1 MSAVAAAV
9 LTFVAVLLWPRG
21 RGSARATVRG
31 KSGWFDES
39 SGEAA
44 RDVTGARGRWRW
56 LPLLRR
62 RAGGEDGSDV
72 LVVLDALGP
81 AMKAGLSPALALRLA
96 SAPQSRG
103 PGSAPVAG
111 RAGDSLTADLV
122 AAGELG
128 RPLAPVWAEAAARNA
143 VGSRG
148 TGRASA
154 ELGLVASAW
163 ALSEQ
168 LGAPVADAVTMAGSQ
183 VRARRQRRQRVQ
195 VALAGPRATITVLT
209 VLPLGG
215 PLLALMVGVGP
226 GALYSSPVAQ
236 VSVFLGLALMAVG
249 RWWCSRMVATLERPA
264 AAPGVR
270 AGEERGARSLDG
282 GPGRRQ
288 DIEQST

>member
-1 MSAVAAAV
+1 MLA
-9 LTFVAVLLWPRG
+9 
-21 RGSARATVRG
+21 
-31 KSGWFDES
+31 
-39 SGEAA
+39 
-44 RDVTGARGRWRW
+44 
-56 LPLLRR
+56 
-62 RAGGEDGSDV
+62 
-72 LVVLDALGP
+72 VLDALGP
-81 AMKAGLSPALALRLA
+81 AMKAGLAPALALRLA

-103 PGSAPVAG
+103 PGSATGAR

-148 TGRASA
+148 NAVGSRGSGRASA

-163 ALSEQ
+163 ALSER
-168 LGAPVADAVTMAGSQ
+168 LGAPVADAVRLAGGQ
-183 VRARRQRRQRVQ
+183 VRERRQRRQRVQ

-215 PLLALMVGVGP
+215 PLLALMVGVRP

-236 VSVFLGLALMAVG
+236 VSVFLGLALMGVG
-249 RWWCSRMVATLERPA
+249 RWWCSRMVATLERPT
-264 AAPGVR
+264 AAPGAR
-270 AGEERGARSLDG
+270 AGEEHGRRSPEP

-288 DIEQST
+288 DVE